1 MISWLSLCV
10 SFLLFL
16 SQVLFRIV
24 KHSFRNTELS
34 TNYYDFVDNYFK
46 TEYSN
51 IDQHFLLNL
60 SELLNEACKYNEKRT
75 F

>member
-46 TEYSN
+46 TEYSS
-51 IDQHFLLNL
+51 IDQHR
-60 SELLNEACKYNEKRT
+60 S
-75 F
+75 